1 MFKME
6 RVDNRQQKQVYLITY
21 SRANLTAFPSRESFA
36 TAIVRAFETKPTAKV
51 LHWVVCIERHSD
63 DFTEDRSFHYHM
75 AVKLSKKTRWVN
87 VRSYLDEEFHIQ
99 VNFSAFHSTYYSAY
113 RYTVKEDNEAL
124 FSENHSDLSEACEPP
139 TEKAT
144 STRKRKGK
152 QTKSKAGKKK
162 ERKRLSVYDVTQL
175 IQSRNITS
183 RLELVALAVQQ
194 NRAGKSNL
202 SEFIAN
208 RGQRAVEDALQ
219 LAKEFT
225 EAEAQLA
232 RSKKSRLDLL
242 EEAYKGDCASECNER
257 WLRCATTLIEN
268 NGILLNHFCS
278 SVYIALHQGR
288 GKYRNIYVHGPA
300 NAGKTF
306 ILTPLKCIIKPS
318 VTQQRVL
325 LLGWEPNSPRLLC

>member
-1 MFKME
+1 MNGILSLNRIISLCEFVFVFCGGEGCWILFPDDVTFLYGAHRTSVMFKME
-6 RVDNRQQKQVYLITY
+6 RVDNQQQKQVYLITY

-36 TAIVRAFETKPTAKV
+36 TAIVRAFETKTTAKV
-51 LHWVVCIERHSD
+51 LHWVVCIERRSD
-63 DFTEDRSFHYHM
+63 HFTDDSSFHHHM
-75 AVKLSKKTRWVN
+75 AVKLPKKTRWVN

-99 VNFSAFHSTYYSAY
+99 VKFSAFHSTYYSAY
-113 RYTVKEDNEAL
+113 RYTVKEDNEAI
-124 FSENHSDLSEACEPP
+124 FSEKHSDLSEAREPR

-175 IQSRNITS
+175 IQSRKITS

-219 LAKEFT
+219 LAKEFR

-232 RSKKSRLDLL
+232 RGKKRRLCWRMQRAVVTVRD
-242 EEAYKGDCASECNER
+242 N
-257 WLRCATTLIEN
+257 
-268 NGILLNHFCS
+268 LN
-278 SVYIALHQGR
+278 
-288 GKYRNIYVHGPA
+288 
-300 NAGKTF
+300 
-306 ILTPLKCIIKPS
+306 
-318 VTQQRVL
+318 
-325 LLGWEPNSPRLLC
+325 